1 MTLSNGGC
9 IPTAKAEGLNRPRN
23 YDKRIHELQE
33 KLRRGEIS
41 RRDFLR
47 YATLL
52 GLSLGTAE
60 ALAACAPKPTPRPTL
75 PAPTPA
81 PIPTAPLA
89 RQKGVWQCLVC
100 GERFDTAEALKGHM
114 AAEHARKLPRIE
126 RVSEP
131 TYSRFLVGE
140 VIRFDQ
146 RNIIFSRAVWD
157 EEYKERLREAREKAR
172 KRSKAEELEGRAL
185 VAGAIHMDA
194 TAGSF
199 HPKYHGYFGHLRNVG
214 GLYSW
219 DEPVNPTKLPV
230 PDPAQMSEHIKR
242 VARFYGAD
250 LVGICELD
258 QRWLYSHYFD
268 IQTGA
273 FGKLDL
279 PYKYAIVMGIK
290 LDWKMLARSPGFE
303 ASAATALGYS
313 RMAEAASALA
323 KYIRGLGYPAVPS
336 GNDTAQSIPL
346 AIDAGL
352 GELGR
357 NGLLITPQFGPQQRL
372 CKVFTDLPLKPDQ
385 TIDFG
390 IQSLCEE
397 CEICARACPARA
409 IKFGERTAEP
419 TSISNRTGILRWPVD
434 VEKCYLFWQENG
446 IDCSNCIAVC
456 PMGLVGEWYRM
467 FQW

>member
-1 MTLSNGGC
+1 LLSPFIAAREGRRME
-9 IPTAKAEGLNRPRN
+9 EGL
-23 YDKRIHELQE
+23 YKRVSELQE
-33 KLRRGEIS
+33 RLRRGEIS
-41 RRDFLR
+41 RRELLR
-47 YATLL
+47 YTSLL
-52 GLSLGTAE
+52 GLSLGAAE
-60 ALAACAPKPTPRPTL
+60 ALAACVPKPTPRPTL

-81 PIPTAPLA
+81 PIPAAPLE
-89 RQKGVWQCLVC
+89 RQEGVWQCLVC
-100 GERFDTAEALKGHM
+100 GERFDSAEALKGHM
-114 AAEHARKLPRIE
+114 AAEHARKLPEIR

-140 VIRFDQ
+140 VKRFDQ
-146 RNIIFSRAVWD
+146 KNIIFARAVWD
-157 EEYKERLREAREKAR
+157 EEYKERLREARKRAM

-185 VAGAIHMDA
+185 VAGAIHVDA
-194 TAGSF
+194 AAGSF
-199 HPKYHGYFGHLRNVG
+199 HPKYPGYFGHLKGVG

-230 PDPAQMSEHIKR
+230 SDPAQMSEHIKR
-242 VARFYGAD
+242 VARLYGAD
-250 LVGICELD
+250 LVGICEVD
-258 QRWLYSHYFD
+258 QRWVYSHYFD

-273 FGKLDL
+273 YGELDL
-279 PYKYAIVMGIK
+279 SYKYAIVMAIK
-290 LDWKMLARSPGFE
+290 LDWKMLAKSPGFE
-303 ASAATALGYS
+303 ASAAAALGYS
-313 RMAEAASALA
+313 RMAELTSSLA
-323 KYIRGLGYPAVPS
+323 KYIRSLGYPAVPS

-385 TIDFG
+385 PIDFG

-409 IKFGERTAEP
+409 IKFGERTVEP
-419 TSISNRTGILRWPVD
+419 TSISNRRGILRWPVD
-434 VEKCYLFWQENG
+434 VEKCYQFWQENG
-446 IDCSNCIAVC
+446 TDCSNCIAVC

-467 FQW
+467 YPW